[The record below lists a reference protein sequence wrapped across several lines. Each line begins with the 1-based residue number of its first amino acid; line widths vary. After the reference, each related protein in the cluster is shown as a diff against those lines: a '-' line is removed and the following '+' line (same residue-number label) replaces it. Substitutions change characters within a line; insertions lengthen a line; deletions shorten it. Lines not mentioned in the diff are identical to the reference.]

1 MTVAALAHR
10 SVSQYQTFV
19 RCGESYRLTKIA
31 KAPQNQAAW
40 FIQGTAFH
48 EAIEKFEKSNRSA
61 DPDTLVEWFEEAW
74 EREYA
79 KALEA
84 EPDISRWLTGGITK
98 PENDVVKRREKG
110 RDQTEAYFWYAQEAE
125 WKIWEPVEGVK
136 AIELP
141 FELMLG
147 DVKVIGYIDQVVEY
161 PDGHLRVRDLKT
173 GTKLPDTAFQLA
185 IYDHALDAQF
195 GVKPGFGDYYM
206 AKNNKETDPWN
217 LQDYTLE
224 KVTRWMTN
232 FDRAVQLG
240 HFLPNPGDACRTCTV
255 RRFCDFNGID
265 ASQYPVN
272 GEHPND

>member
-1 MTVAALAHR
+1 MGTGTLTHR

-19 RCGESYRLTKIA
+19 RCGESYRLQKVA

-48 EAIEKFEKSNRSA
+48 EAVEFWEKSNRRYG
-61 DPDTLVEWFEEAW
+61 PDKLVEWYNEAW
-74 EREYA
+74 DREYA

-84 EPDISRWLTGGITK
+84 EPDISRWLTGGVTK
-98 PENDVVKRREKG
+98 PVNDVAKRLEKG
-110 RDQTEAYFWYAQEAE
+110 REQVEAYFWYAQESE
-125 WKIWEPVEGVK
+125 WRIWEPVEGVK

-147 DVKVIGYIDQVVEY
+147 GVKVIGYIDQVVEY
-161 PDGHLRVRDLKT
+161 PDGHIRVRDLKT

-224 KVTRWMTN
+224 KVTRWIVQM
-232 FDRAVQLG
+232 DKAVKLG

-255 RRFCDFNGID
+255 RRYCDFNGID
-265 ASQYPVN
+265 ANEYPFEESLNV
-272 GEHPND
+272 